1 MIRFSA
7 AGRRRSPS
15 TSGTGASLTR
25 STPLRSNA
33 RAAAPLTGAPGGSSH
48 PARAGWSF
56 VKPSVIPGFGLTFG
70 YTILYLSL
78 IVLIPIA
85 GLFLKAATT
94 SLEQIVRIATSPRT
108 IKALEVSFGSS
119 LIAALVNV
127 VFGIVVAWVLV
138 RYKFPGRRI
147 LDAIV
152 DLPFALPTAVAGIAL
167 STLYAPKGWIG
178 SLFSDKGA
186 LWQWWHAQTWL
197 PFGLDEFSLN
207 FKIAYTPTGIVIA
220 LIFIGLPFVVRTV
233 QPVLEEFETELEE
246 AAATLGANRWQ
257 TITRVILPRLTPA
270 VLTGF
275 ALAFA
280 RAVGEY
286 GSVIF
291 IAGNLPNI
299 SEIAP
304 VLIVIK
310 LEEFDQ
316 AGAAVIAGIMLV
328 IAFVM
333 LLVIN
338 LIQAWARRRFGNV

>member
-1 MIRFSA
+1 
-7 AGRRRSPS
+7 
-15 TSGTGASLTR
+15 LTK
-25 STPLRSNA
+25 STPPLSKA
-33 RAAAPLTGAPGGSSH
+33 GAATAVAGILH

-70 YTILYLSL
+70 YTLTYLSL
-78 IVLIPIA
+78 IVLIPVA
-85 GLFLKAATT
+85 ALFIKAAGVPFD
-94 SLEQIVRIATSPRT
+94 QMIKIATAPRT
-108 IKALEVSFGSS
+108 LKALEVSFGSS
-119 LIAALVNV
+119 LIAAVVNV
-127 VFGIVVAWVLV
+127 IFGVIVAWVLV
-138 RYKFPGRRI
+138 RYRFPGKRI

-178 SLFSDKGA
+178 SLFSANSPINKWIAEQD
-186 LWQWWHAQTWL
+186 WL
-197 PFGLDEFSLN
+197 PFGLQAFQLPAW
-207 FKIAYTPTGIVIA
+207 KIAYTPSGIVVA

-233 QPVLEEFETELEE
+233 QPVLEEFEQELEE

-270 VLTGF
+270 ILTGF

-304 VLIVIK
+304 LLIVIK
-310 LEEFDQ
+310 LEEFDV
-316 AGAAVIAGIMLV
+316 AGASVIAAIMLI
-328 IAFVM
+328 IAFLM

-338 LIQAWARRRFGNV
+338 LIQVWARRRFGDV

>member
-1 MIRFSA
+1 MS
-7 AGRRRSPS
+7 S
-15 TSGTGASLTR
+15 SGS
-25 STPLRSNA
+25 
-33 RAAAPLTGAPGGSSH
+33 
-48 PARAGWSF
+48 
-56 VKPSVIPGFGLTFG
+56 I
-70 YTILYLSL
+70 
-78 IVLIPIA
+78 
-85 GLFLKAATT
+85 
-94 SLEQIVRIATSPRT
+94 
-108 IKALEVSFGSS
+108 
-119 LIAALVNV
+119 
-127 VFGIVVAWVLV
+127 VAWVLV

-167 STLYAPKGWIG
+167 SSLYAPKGWVG
-178 SLFSDKGA
+178 
-186 LWQWWHAQTWL
+186 WL
-197 PFGLDEFSLN
+197 VSANGPLHLGW
-207 FKIAYTPTGIVIA
+207 KIAYTPTGIVIA
-220 LIFIGLPFVVRTV
+220 LVFVGLPFIVRTV
-233 QPVLEEFETELEE
+233 QPVLEEFEQELEE

-270 VLTGF
+270 ILTGF

-310 LEEFDQ
+310 LEEFDVP
-316 AGAAVIAGIMLV
+316 GAAVIAAIMLI

-333 LLVIN
+333 LLIIN
-338 LIQAWARRRFGNV
+338 LIQAAARRRYGDV

>member
-1 MIRFSA
+1 MVALPI
-7 AGRRRSPS
+7 
-15 TSGTGASLTR
+15 
-25 STPLRSNA
+25 
-33 RAAAPLTGAPGGSSH
+33 H

-56 VKPSVIPGFGLTFG
+56 VKPNVIPGFGITFG
-70 YTILYLSL
+70 YTLLYLSI
-78 IVLIPIA
+78 IVLIPII
-85 GLFLKAATT
+85 GLFLKAAQVPF
-94 SLEQIVRIATSPRT
+94 EDIVKIATSPRT
-108 IKALEVSFGSS
+108 LNALRVSFGASF
-119 LIAALVNV
+119 IAAMVNV
-127 VFGIVVAWVLV
+127 VFGLIVAWVLV
-138 RYKFPGRRI
+138 RYKFPFRRF
-147 LDAIV
+147 LDAVV

-167 STLYAPKGWIG
+167 SSLYAPKGWIG
-178 SLFSDKGA
+178 GMFSPNGWLNTWIA
-186 LWQWWHAQTWL
+186 AQDWL
-197 PFGLDEFSLN
+197 PFGLNAFQMPTW
-207 FKIAYTPTGIVIA
+207 KIAYTPTGIVIA

-233 QPVLEEFETELEE
+233 QPVLEEFEAELEE

-270 VLTGF
+270 ILTGF

-316 AGAAVIAGIMLV
+316 AGAAVIAAIMLI
-328 IAFVM
+328 IAFAM
-333 LLVIN
+333 LLIIN
-338 LIQAWARRRFGNV
+338 LIQAWARRRFGDV